1 MPTSHVPSQLR
12 IAVLAGGSSAEREV
26 SLRSGAAV
34 AEALELACHAASV
47 FDPATIVLDQI
58 CWAQFDLAFIALH
71 GGAGEDGRVQ
81 AELASLSVPFTGSD
95 AESCRLAMSKV
106 ESKARFR
113 QCGVPTPAAVT
124 IPAGQ
129 SVEYAS
135 ERAARLGFPVIV
147 KPNAE
152 GSSVGVSVARSRDEL
167 ATALLGARA
176 YDDTCIIEPF
186 IVGRE
191 FTVAVLEDCALPTIE
206 IVAPGQ
212 LFSYEAKYASSETKY
227 CFDFE
232 LPSRERKE
240 IERVALAATRA
251 LGTAGLVRVDLML
264 SKRGEIYVLEVNAIP
279 GMTAR
284 SLAPLAASRAG
295 LSMPELCDT
304 LARLALAAIEV

>member
-1 MPTSHVPSQLR
+1 MPTSHLPSPLR

-34 AEALELACHAASV
+34 AEALEVAGHAVNV
-47 FDPATIVLDQI
+47 FDPVTIALDQI
-58 CWAQFDLAFIALH
+58 SWAEFDLAFIALH

-81 AELASLSVPFTGSD
+81 AELASLGVPFTGSD
-95 AESCRLAMSKV
+95 AEACRLAMSKV
-106 ESKARFR
+106 ESKSRFR
-113 QCGVPTPAAVT
+113 QCGVPTPSDVT
-124 IPAGQ
+124 IAAHQ
-129 SVEYAS
+129 AIELAS
-135 ERAARLGFPVIV
+135 ERAARLGFPLIV

-152 GSSVGVSVARSRDEL
+152 GSSVGVSLARSRDEL
-167 ATALLGARA
+167 ATALLSARA

-191 FTVAVLEDCALPTIE
+191 FTVAVLEDRALPTIE

-232 LPSRERKE
+232 LPSRERIE

-251 LGTAGLVRVDLML
+251 LGTAGLARVDLMA
-264 SKRGEIYVLEVNAIP
+264 SKRGEIYVLEVNTIP

-284 SLAPLAASRAG
+284 SLAPLAASQAG

-304 LARLALAAIEV
+304 IVRLPLAAIGV

>member
-1 MPTSHVPSQLR
+1 MPTSHVLSPLR
-12 IAVLAGGSSAEREV
+12 IAVLAGGRSAEREV

-34 AEALELACHAASV
+34 AEALELAGHTVRV
-47 FDPATIVLDQI
+47 FDPATIALHQI
-58 CWAQFDLAFIALH
+58 SWAKFDLAFIALH

-81 AELASLSVPFTGSD
+81 TELASLGVPFTGSD
-95 AESCRLAMSKV
+95 AEPCRLAMSKV
-106 ESKARFR
+106 DSKARFR
-113 QCGVPTPAAVT
+113 QCGVRTPAAVT
-124 IPAGQ
+124 IPGHQ
-129 SVEYAS
+129 SIEYAS
-135 ERAARLGFPVIV
+135 ERAARLGFPLIV

-152 GSSVGVSVARSRDEL
+152 GSSVGVSLARSRDEL

-176 YDDTCIIEPF
+176 YDDTSIVEPF

-191 FTVAVLEDCALPTIE
+191 FTVAVLEDRALPTIE

-232 LPSRERKE
+232 LPSRDRND

-251 LGTAGLVRVDLML
+251 LGTAGLARVDLMM
-264 SKRGEIYVLEVNAIP
+264 SKRGEIYVLEVNTIP

-295 LSMPELCDT
+295 LGMPGLCDT
-304 LARLALAAIEV
+304 IARLALAAIGV